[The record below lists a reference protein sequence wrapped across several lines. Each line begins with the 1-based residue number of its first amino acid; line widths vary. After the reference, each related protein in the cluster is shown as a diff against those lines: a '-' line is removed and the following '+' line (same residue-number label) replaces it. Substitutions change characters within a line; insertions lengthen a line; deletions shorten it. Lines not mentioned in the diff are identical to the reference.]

1 MMSGDVKLAL
11 HSIKTAKWRSF
22 LTMLG
27 IIIGVASVIVI
38 VSIGEGVKKQVGTQ
52 FSQFG
57 PDVITIKPGKT
68 FTRDKS
74 GALGLNIANNVGSS
88 LTANDVD
95 IVSKTDGVKASAPL
109 SVISTVPRYEDRE
122 FNKGLVIGTTSNL
135 PEIMNHKIQ
144 YGSFFSVGEEGRKV
158 AVLGSTVAQELF
170 GENVPV
176 GKSFIMHSEE
186 FIVRGVF
193 EEFTNSPLSMETD
206 YNKAVFI
213 PFEIGKGLSNNN
225 VQVFQ
230 IFAKV
235 TDESKLNETVQTL
248 TANLTAAHDKQENF
262 TIFTQDLAS
271 DDTSYALTLITAMIT
286 GIAAI
291 SLLVGGIGIMNVM
304 LVSVTERTHEIGVR
318 KSIGAT
324 NRQIMRQFMTEAVIL
339 SFVGSLLGV
348 ILALSINFAVR
359 IGTDLHPVFNWQI
372 ILIAV
377 GVAVGVGI
385 VFGIAP
391 AYRAARKNPIDA
403 LRFQ

>member
-1 MMSGDVKLAL
+1 MNGDIKLAL
-11 HSIKTAKWRSF
+11 KSIKTAKWRSF

-38 VSIGEGVKKQVGTQ
+38 VSIGEGVKKQVS
-52 FSQFG
+52 SQFNQFG
-57 PDVITIKPGKT
+57 ADIITIKPGKT

-74 GALGLNIANNVGSS
+74 GALGLNVANNVGNSFS
-88 LTANDVD
+88 ENDVE
-95 IVSKTDGVKASAPL
+95 VVKKTEGVKLSVPL
-109 SVISTVPRYEDRE
+109 SVVSAVSRYEDRE
-122 FNKGLVIGTTSNL
+122 FTKGLVIGTTSDL
-135 PEIMNHKIQ
+135 PVVMNHEVQ
-144 YGSFFSVGEEGRKV
+144 YGSFFSIGEENRKV
-158 AVLGSTVAQELF
+158 AVLGKNVASELF

-176 GKSFIMHSEE
+176 GKSFTLHGEE

-193 EEFTNSPLSMETD
+193 AEFNTSPLSMDVD

-213 PFEIGKGLSNNN
+213 PLSASKSIGDNNSR
-225 VQVFQ
+225 VFQ
-230 IFAKV
+230 IFVKILE
-235 TDESKLNETVQTL
+235 DFKLDVVVEGITK
-248 TANLTAAHDKQENF
+248 NLMLAHDQQENF
-262 TIFTQDLAS
+262 TIFTQDKAS

-324 NRQIMRQFMTEAVIL
+324 NRQIMKQFMTEAIIL

-348 ILALSINFAVR
+348 FLALAINFSIR
-359 IGTDLHPVFNWQI
+359 ILTDLHPVFNWQI
-372 ILIAV
+372 ILVAV
-377 GVAVGVGI
+377 GVAVGVG
-385 VFGIAP
+385 VLFGIAP

-403 LRFQ
+403 LRYQ